1 MTSVAQT
8 RDIGQMSEAIHS
20 QLWECID
27 SRLERG
33 DTLVRPVDFQRA
45 LEVDYAGI
53 TRQPVSRTVRR
64 ELANSVVT
72 INRSRPERYV
82 AAGVQNSARRAF
94 ELACAKLRWPST
106 QIQNSGPMVIA
117 RFKSHDR
124 VRELLGEVGLRSNAI
139 DAEACVDHA
148 LQVASGEREPLTDH
162 DPTEP
167 VPTALAH
174 GPTVEPELS
183 IMARPSAEAP
193 GDASEEEET
202 LSNEERRRGAIVGRF
217 EMRVAGARAEW
228 PASSCRPRT
237 TRGSTC
243 WPSATWTPESWS
255 P

>member
-1 MTSVAQT
+1 
-8 RDIGQMSEAIHS
+8 
-20 QLWECID
+20 
-27 SRLERG
+27 
-33 DTLVRPVDFQRA
+33 
-45 LEVDYAGI
+45 
-53 TRQPVSRTVRR
+53 
-64 ELANSVVT
+64 
-72 INRSRPERYV
+72 
-82 AAGVQNSARRAF
+82 
-94 ELACAKLRWPST
+94 
-106 QIQNSGPMVIA
+106 MVIA